1 MRAPAINSR
10 RTASSVP
17 SIFARPVI
25 AQFRWKTQTRIRFE
39 TKRSLRPG
47 RAAVMSQILLRL
59 SVQANR
65 SLAEGSILGTEASA
79 ESGHSTDSSKPPG
92 KCEHGQQMVAAL
104 PGRRGGDHRSLLGDA
119 RGRGGSRVP
128 VPDSGA
134 GDPHGRPRASL
145 GEQMNADPPRRLT
158 IVDGGEQP
166 RASPFE
172 GIVGRV
178 PAFRAM
184 LEQAARVATVETTVL
199 LTGESGTGKELVARA
214 IHNASRRTGPFVA
227 VNCAALPETLVESEL
242 FGHERGAF
250 TGADRLKRG
259 RFELAE
265 RGTLLLDEIAE
276 LAPAVQAKLLRALE
290 EREYERVGGTTT
302 LRADVRLIAATNHDP
317 DEAVREGRI
326 RADLYYR
333 LAVFRLHL
341 APLRERNEDVLLLA
355 DHFLRTFAARMG
367 RPVAALTSEARD
379 VLLAHDW
386 PGNVRELQNA
396 IERALVLSEG
406 AHIAPAHLG
415 LAVSPLRTAMARDAA
430 DGPLRA
436 TATLAEIEKRTIVD
450 ALRKAKGIKSRAA
463 AALGLSRG
471 ALYTRLRRFGLN
483 P

>member
-1 MRAPAINSR
+1 
-10 RTASSVP
+10 
-17 SIFARPVI
+17 
-25 AQFRWKTQTRIRFE
+25 
-39 TKRSLRPG
+39 
-47 RAAVMSQILLRL
+47 
-59 SVQANR
+59 
-65 SLAEGSILGTEASA
+65 
-79 ESGHSTDSSKPPG
+79 
-92 KCEHGQQMVAAL
+92 
-104 PGRRGGDHRSLLGDA
+104 
-119 RGRGGSRVP
+119 
-128 VPDSGA
+128 
-134 GDPHGRPRASL
+134 
-145 GEQMNADPPRRLT
+145 MNADTPCRLT
-158 IVDGGEQP
+158 IVGGGEQP

-172 GIVGRV
+172 GIVGRA

-184 LEQAARVATVETTVL
+184 LEQAARVATAETTVL

-214 IHNASRRTGPFVA
+214 IHHASRRTGPFVA

-302 LRADVRLIAATNHDP
+302 LRADVRLVAATNHDP
-317 DEAVREGRI
+317 DEAVRDGRI

-341 APLRERNEDVLLLA
+341 PPLRERNEDVLLLA

-406 AHIAPAHLG
+406 AHIAPANLG
-415 LAVSPLRTAMARDAA
+415 LAVSPLGTAMARNAA

-471 ALYTRLRRFGLN
+471 ALYTRLRRFGLS

>member
-1 MRAPAINSR
+1 
-10 RTASSVP
+10 
-17 SIFARPVI
+17 
-25 AQFRWKTQTRIRFE
+25 
-39 TKRSLRPG
+39 
-47 RAAVMSQILLRL
+47 
-59 SVQANR
+59 
-65 SLAEGSILGTEASA
+65 
-79 ESGHSTDSSKPPG
+79 
-92 KCEHGQQMVAAL
+92 MVAAL
-104 PGRRGGDHRSLLGDA
+104 PGRRGGDHRSLPGDA
-119 RGRGGSRVP
+119 RDCGRSRVP
-128 VPDSGA
+128 VPDYGA

-172 GIVGRV
+172 GIVGRA

-214 IHNASRRTGPFVA
+214 IHHASRRTGPFVA

-242 FGHERGAF
+242 FGQ
-250 TGADRLKRG
+250 
-259 RFELAE
+259 E

-302 LRADVRLIAATNHDP
+302 LRADVRLVAATNHDP
-317 DEAVREGRI
+317 DEAVREGRV

-341 APLRERNEDVLLLA
+341 PPLRERNEDVLLLA

-367 RPVAALTSEARD
+367 RPVAALTSEACD

-406 AHIAPAHLG
+406 AHISPAHLS

-471 ALYTRLRRFGLN
+471 ALYTRLRRFGLS

>member
-1 MRAPAINSR
+1 
-10 RTASSVP
+10 
-17 SIFARPVI
+17 
-25 AQFRWKTQTRIRFE
+25 
-39 TKRSLRPG
+39 
-47 RAAVMSQILLRL
+47 
-59 SVQANR
+59 
-65 SLAEGSILGTEASA
+65 
-79 ESGHSTDSSKPPG
+79 
-92 KCEHGQQMVAAL
+92 
-104 PGRRGGDHRSLLGDA
+104 
-119 RGRGGSRVP
+119 
-128 VPDSGA
+128 
-134 GDPHGRPRASL
+134 
-145 GEQMNADPPRRLT
+145 MNADGRHHLT
-158 IVDGGEQP
+158 VVDGGAPGPEQP
-166 RASPFE
+166 GASAFE
-172 GIVGRV
+172 GIVGHA
-178 PAFRAM
+178 PAFRTM
-184 LEQAARVATVETTVL
+184 LEQAARVATAETTVL

-214 IHNASRRTGPFVA
+214 IHNASRRTGAFVA

-290 EREYERVGGTTT
+290 EREYERVGGTVT
-302 LRADVRLIAATNHDP
+302 LRADVRLVAATNHDP
-317 DEAVREGRI
+317 DEAVRDGRM

-341 APLRERNEDVLLLA
+341 PPLRERNEDVPVLA
-355 DHFLRTFAARMG
+355 DHFLRIFAARMG
-367 RPVAALTSEARD
+367 RPLPALTSEARD

-396 IERALVLSEG
+396 IERALVVSEG
-406 AHIAPAHLG
+406 APIAPAHLG
-415 LAVSPLRTAMARDAA
+415 LAMSPTVGAVNAWDAA

-436 TATLAEIEKRTIVD
+436 PATLAEIEKRTIVD

-471 ALYTRLRRFGLN
+471 ALYTRLRRFGLT

>member
-1 MRAPAINSR
+1 
-10 RTASSVP
+10 
-17 SIFARPVI
+17 
-25 AQFRWKTQTRIRFE
+25 
-39 TKRSLRPG
+39 
-47 RAAVMSQILLRL
+47 
-59 SVQANR
+59 
-65 SLAEGSILGTEASA
+65 
-79 ESGHSTDSSKPPG
+79 
-92 KCEHGQQMVAAL
+92 
-104 PGRRGGDHRSLLGDA
+104 
-119 RGRGGSRVP
+119 
-128 VPDSGA
+128 
-134 GDPHGRPRASL
+134 
-145 GEQMNADPPRRLT
+145 MNADPPRRLT

-172 GIVGRV
+172 GIVGRA

-214 IHNASRRTGPFVA
+214 IHHASRRTGPFVA

-302 LRADVRLIAATNHDP
+302 LRADVRLVAATNHDP
-317 DEAVREGRI
+317 DEAVRDGRI

-341 APLRERNEDVLLLA
+341 PPLRERNEDVLLLA

-367 RPVAALTSEARD
+367 RPVAALTSAASD

-406 AHIAPAHLG
+406 AHISPAHLS
-415 LAVSPLRTAMARDAA
+415 LAVSPPLGTAIARDAA

-471 ALYTRLRRFGLN
+471 ALYTRLRRFGLS